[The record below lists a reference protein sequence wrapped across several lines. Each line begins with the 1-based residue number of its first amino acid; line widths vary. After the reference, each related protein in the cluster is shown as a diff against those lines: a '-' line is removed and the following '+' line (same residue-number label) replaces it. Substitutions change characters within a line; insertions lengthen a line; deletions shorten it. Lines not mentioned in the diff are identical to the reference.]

1 MLRAAFTSALHGPA
15 LQASHSKTA
24 WLLRFSGATCPHAE
38 HRCDVYAAGIC
49 STRPEALCCRRAASS
64 PHPLRLM
71 PRLRPRFWA
80 TRTPG
85 CSTVPR
91 AVRVIAPRRELRCGS
106 CRSAARCQCWPF
118 RPNLCVGPLS
128 RAFSFAIA
136 CFVRARRWE
145 PRSARASRCCST
157 FNRFDLATA
166 SDWGHAAVHRSTT
179 PPTPPHHGRYLPR
192 VPSPGPA
199 IGSGRWANAT
209 CQRPARSRV
218 TR

>member
-15 LQASHSKTA
+15 LQASHWKTA
-24 WLLRFSGATCPHAE
+24 WLLRFSRATCPHAE

-49 STRPEALCCRRAASS
+49 STRPEALCCRRAASR

-71 PRLRPRFWA
+71 PRLRPRFCA

-91 AVRVIAPRRELRCGS
+91 AVRVIARTSRASMRIVSKRRAISVVTFSTQSLR
-106 CRSAARCQCWPF
+106 RS
-118 RPNLCVGPLS
+118 LS

-136 CFVRARRWE
+136 SFVRARGGSRARRG
-145 PRSARASRCCST
+145 PAAAAAPSAASTHPGETGGVQQFAGRQRRRHHHT
-157 FNRFDLATA
+157 TIDTH
-166 SDWGHAAVHRSTT
+166 HAA
-179 PPTPPHHGRYLPR
+179 L
-192 VPSPGPA
+192 PGPA

-209 CQRPARSRV
+209 CQRPARSQV